1 MADLDLLLEAER
13 RGLLPSD
20 KLALLNEARSRGL
33 IGGGVQSIAPP
44 KQRTWGEAATDVAAS
59 VGKGIGQTLQVPGQL
74 LGLITGD
81 VQTEKPSGLQGLGKT
96 LEEKSEAAKSESL
109 RAKEAER
116 SRIIQEAES
125 KGLWEQ
131 AKAAGASTI
140 KDPALLVSFL
150 AEMAPNMVPVGAA
163 ARLGRGA
170 VLGSQ
175 LAKGVGID
183 AAELAAQ
190 KAGTRAALGAGA
202 VMQGADVGTDTY
214 EEAYRELIAKDVPPD
229 QAKQRALNL
238 ARASGL
244 SASAVSLLAQ
254 KLPGAQRL
262 EGTFAGTKGT
272 AGRAIGA
279 VKTGL
284 GEAYSEGFEEA
295 GGAFGKNLAM
305 RDINP
310 EYDLTKGVGTAAA
323 LGAIGGGGIGAVT
336 GALQKQAEA
345 TFKPETPPIPEPTEP
360 KAVEP
365 LRIGY
370 SPTVEDVVEKD
381 ALQNPVGNLMPN
393 ELTPEIVKFVNNFRK
408 EEGKPKLKAFSIEDL
423 VEAGAP
429 PQEIDRLLAY
439 KNQFDG
445 SVTLSA
451 ADINNI
457 AQQRNVDTE
466 TKGFTDFLRRAT
478 GQEDLTQMSQPQLHS
493 AFVALNALDTSPE
506 LRILP
511 EGTNAVRFTDK
522 QYDKGLRGVAF
533 QLGRSPAVGRTSV
546 IQQIKDYT
554 GLENDQDAHVL
565 LRTAIRNG
573 DLEATRVPQY
583 EVVNDEGKVQWVSNS
598 REAALRGAEK
608 RGFNVRDGFREE
620 ISYPG
625 EATQLPGGPDIRMG
639 MFKEGDKPEGFEI
652 KSGSTVLSVS
662 NNEADANEKAARLS
676 ALREKEAKST
686 QKNIDDL
693 NKKILASQNELER
706 MEATGQGHSLEFA
719 QLSASVNA
727 DNQALVDQTNQL
739 KKDLNDYQQPVT
751 VVPTKSVTP
760 IVREGF
766 TFFDNGTAVASFP
779 TQQQAEEF
787 ALARLNDETLTNI
800 ANVGPTLKGL
810 MPKRLA
816 KMAEAELA
824 SRGRTEPG
832 IEVKFEGTEEEAR
845 ERLAK
850 LGIFSADVQSK
861 VAELEK
867 ALLPALRKLGL
878 ERVALNIVREIEN
891 NAEGK
896 YAAGVIKI
904 SLDNEPG
911 NYLGVLRH
919 ESIHALKELGAFTDK
934 EWAVLN
940 KQAREVWVPQYMKN
954 RTTEYNGKQTSLY
967 DAYAA
972 IYRKENGDLK
982 GFDEYIQEEAIAEG
996 FRYWKPQAGMFG
1008 NLGYRL
1014 SKMFDAI
1021 KNAFK
1026 GLGFKTADSVFE
1038 KIEAGEAGKR
1048 LKGESD
1054 NQQRFSLKTTQP
1066 KSLQIFSKKEK
1077 AKLGKKVTVEDVGK
1091 YFDDAVAKEFG
1102 APLDYNNKKDYE
1114 RAVSIAIAEVKNQLK
1129 QAKSG
1134 LNWYEEDVKEA
1145 FLYTEKIIPQLQDPV
1160 KRQLFTIIAGIMSPQ
1175 TTAKENWVIAAEAFK
1190 HYIDTGVIPSTN
1202 PENGKLWMGG
1212 LTSANKKKQLDF
1224 LNNMVQQ
1231 LGEEPT
1237 VNWITSDHTVSELN
1251 EYRRIYG
1258 NLGPSVAGKAT
1269 DTASGFYAFG
1279 PKIGPFVA
1287 NLNGIFDVT
1296 VDAWM
1301 TRTFNR
1307 YFGTM
1312 IGKDG
1317 KIFDAPTEPQRRVIK
1332 NLVNE
1337 VAKNAKIKNY
1347 QVQSLLWFF
1356 EQRLF
1361 RELGAKAPSYGFSDG
1376 GKKFFDKFAGTKG
1389 YDFTGAPIEDAE
1401 GRYSLRPSE
1410 PAVRP
1415 SGRSEK
1421 GVSRRGRGLT
1431 GPSLET
1437 PLQGAPSVP
1446 AVHGPDPR
1454 IVAVAESVAER
1465 NGIPFKRQSEYVK
1478 VDPARGKRLADAY
1491 EEMKHE
1497 PQNPAVKEAYQNLIK
1512 QTKEQYQAL
1521 VDAGYKFWFVDLDN
1535 PSNLEYISSPW
1546 NAMRDLRQNQEMGVF
1561 ATDDGFGTSDFDP
1574 QDNPL
1579 FEQTEYEWPVGGL
1592 DGTKK
1597 RVLANDLFRAVHD
1610 AFGHGIEGAGFRAD
1624 GEENAWQAHARLFT
1638 GSAVAAITSETR
1650 GQNSWVNFGPYEEAN
1665 RTANGADTHYADQK
1679 VGLMPEWTWT
1689 EGFSSNEPDFK
1700 ELDPKK
1706 DAKMFRDAVDRV
1718 KRGRK
1723 NSFPLHVHD
1732 IDTYRNARLFLSE
1745 DKESGFALIG
1755 DEIGSFFSGGKGQAY
1770 PTLRFAVEEGGR
1782 RIDAYRTVMPTVLG
1796 KAGFRPVARVA
1807 FNPEFA
1813 TDIWDYNKFKQFQNG
1828 KPDLVFFA
1836 YDPAFKGDGQEEA
1849 AKTPLVEYQE
1859 ALNLQQKALSPRYS
1873 LKPMVLGKKQEDAQ
1887 TFNGV
1892 HYGKQKTSDLNGAMY
1907 GSGIRGEEAKRV
1919 AQSRDPRIKKRV
1931 YFYVPNERGNMNRPE
1946 TGLGHHVYTQTFGNI
1961 LGPGDT
1967 MRRLNRETEDS
1978 NAFESAVVDAGYD
1991 GYAVPNMGMM
2001 VVLNHDVPVKYEGLA
2016 HELRAEGKL
2025 VNNKIKY
2032 SLRATGTP
2040 EWVSSK
2046 VWDLHEKAIRADAE
2060 TSGEVPLR
2068 PNSAGKVPRPQD
2080 LKREQVMTFRRL
2092 KKAVEEYLGTD
2103 NFSDVND
2110 LMVRMNQESGRR
2122 EREQEDQEGKYS
2134 LRANPVQTETA
2145 EFKQWFGKSK
2155 IVDSSR
2161 EPKVMYHGTSRDITT
2176 FRPKQAGAIFVT
2188 DNPDFAYMFSGMSE
2202 KYMVREYV
2210 NKLSNS
2216 EKKQLLIDVLQTGDQ
2231 TARTLAIR
2239 AKILDFIENSQS
2251 LYSKNLFTELGMHF
2265 TVFGEK
2271 VAKEVKNRLE
2281 SNQNI
2286 MPVYVRAENPFDYEN
2301 VQHVNKVVN
2310 AVSKF
2315 SASKKKDL
2323 FDSLG
2328 IDDTYDNRFE
2338 EFTSQIVDG
2347 VWQVIEDPEIQKLIK
2362 KFGHDGFYVIEANE
2376 KNLAVYEPSQIKSAT
2391 GNIGTFDINN
2401 PDIRY
2406 SIRANLPAATNARIN
2421 ATTGQRKTEGFMDRI
2436 LSVLNPETRAK
2447 LRAGFIFQFE
2457 ALERGTKAR
2466 AAKYGN
2472 REYMADVSATAAA
2485 LESMRSKQIV
2495 AAAMRDGVPVYRN
2508 GFTTTDNLNG
2518 TQKGLLDIFSPL
2530 AATGD
2535 PDVWRCFQYYAG
2547 SKRGA
2552 RLDAEGREH
2561 LFTPA
2566 DVQAANAMAAQFK
2579 QDGIDFDSVYQEYQ
2593 KWNKALVK
2601 YMQDTGVLS
2610 AADAAYFTK
2619 FGDYIPFYRQMDGE
2633 ATVGPKIFSSIAG
2646 VQKPKALKGGT
2657 EKLGDFLENVIRNAS
2672 AAVESGMKNVA
2683 ANRGIRDALDLGTA
2697 RQVNVPNQDS
2707 VSIKENGVTKHYE
2720 LDDPLLFEAF
2730 KGLNV
2735 PRMPWLQLL
2744 AKPADVLRNFVT
2756 KDPGFILANIMR
2768 DSVSA
2773 WVTSG
2778 SDMKPVI
2785 DSFKQFGKILANQ
2798 SPEAVAMAKAGLG
2811 GYEFKGSLKDSADAF
2826 EKALRAKT
2834 GTRTKTEKALLPV
2847 TALWDMLEQGSNASD
2862 MATRAEIY
2870 KRTLAETGNE
2880 AEALFQAS
2888 EVMNFSRRGNF
2899 QVMQMLTA
2907 VVPFMN
2913 ARIQGLDVLYRSG
2926 FGQSANVN
2934 KERMQKAFIVRSLSI
2949 LAMSA
2954 MYWAM
2959 VHDDDEYKKLT
2970 KEERDGYWIVP
2981 GLTFNGKPFRF
2992 PIPFEIGVVFK
3003 VFPERILEL
3012 TYGQDTPK
3020 DFRESITRNI
3030 VDTLKFNPIPQ
3041 AFIPIAENITNHSFF
3056 TGEKIVGRGL
3066 EDVAKPL
3073 QYNASTSLG
3082 ARWLGE
3088 QTGQSPIQI
3097 DNVIRG
3103 YTGTMGMYAVNMLDA
3118 VFSSQGDP
3126 VKATTRAEQ
3135 LPVIKRF
3142 FASDSGTVAQYY
3154 DLKDEVDEVV
3164 RTVNFLERNDPDK
3177 LEAYLKDNENTYMLK
3192 DFVRSIDKDMKKIR
3206 EYRGAVNADKDM
3218 SGDEKRTILDELH
3231 QYELA
3236 LTADIKAIRKEFH

>member
-1 MADLDLLLEAER
+1 MAGPWEQYQSKPWEEYQNPDSGIKA
-13 RGLLPSD
+13 
-20 KLALLNEARSRGL
+20 LASKE
-33 IGGGVQSIAPP
+33 
-44 KQRTWGEAATDVAAS
+44 RTWGEAVTDLLAS
-59 VGKGIGQTLQVPGQL
+59 TGSGIGKTMQVPGQL
-74 LGLITGD
+74 YGLITGD
-81 VQTEKPSGLQGLGKT
+81 METPQGPPQNAEEAKKALVRGAGNAVMPAMSGAQSLGKL
-96 LEEKSEAAKSESL
+96 LEEYSESKKSEVLK
-109 RAKEAER
+109 AKEAER
-116 SRIIQEAES
+116 NRLIQEAES

-131 AKAAGASTI
+131 AKAAGAATI
-140 KDPALLVSFL
+140 TDPALLASFL

-163 ARLGRGA
+163 ARLGRGV
-170 VLGSQ
+170 VLGGQ
-175 LAKGVGID
+175 LAKGVGRE
-183 AAELAAQ
+183 AAEVAAQ
-190 KAGTRAALGAGA
+190 KAGTRAALGTGA

-214 EEAYRELIAKDVPPD
+214 EEAYKELIAREVPPEE
-229 QAKQRALNL
+229 AKQRALNL

-244 SASAVSLLAQ
+244 SAAAVSLLAQ
-254 KLPGAQRL
+254 KLPGARRL
-262 EGTFAGTKGT
+262 ESTLAGTKGT
-272 AGRAIGA
+272 AGRAVGA

-310 EYDLTKGVGTAAA
+310 EYSLTKGVGTAAA
-323 LGAIGGGGIGAVT
+323 LGVIGGGGMGAVT
-336 GALQKQAEA
+336 GALQTQEA
-345 TFKPETPPIPEPTEP
+345 PPKPQETPKPQLRTHLNEEETLQSHPVHNPTGSFSATELGDVATQVNDLRESEG
-360 KAVEP
+360 KHP
-365 LRIGY
+365 LR
-370 SPTVEDVVEKD
+370 S
-381 ALQNPVGNLMPN
+381 
-393 ELTPEIVKFVNNFRK
+393 
-408 EEGKPKLKAFSIEDL
+408 FSIEDL
-423 VEAGAP
+423 IDAKVEQPTIDNLIASKTGYQGQPIDAAQV
-429 PQEIDRLLAY
+429 QEAASNIDT
-439 KNQFDG
+439 Q
-445 SVTLSA
+445 S
-451 ADINNI
+451 
-457 AQQRNVDTE
+457 
-466 TKGFTDFLRRAT
+466 KGFKDFLTRAT
-478 GQEDLTQMSQPQLHS
+478 GTSDIDAMTPAQLHAAYTGLS
-493 AFVALNALDTSPE
+493 NLEPTANLE
-506 LRILP
+506 
-511 EGTNAVRFTDK
+511 EGTNAHNFKKMDYETTLESLNSTLVTNPFMDRASV
-522 QYDKGLRGVAF
+522 VA
-533 QLGRSPAVGRTSV
+533 
-546 IQQIKDYT
+546 QIKQS
-554 GLENDQDAHVL
+554 GLDDQQADSILKSAF
-565 LRTAIRNG
+565 RNG
-573 DLEATRVPQY
+573 DLALTTTPHFDLTNAEGQVVFSTPNREIADRAAVKGNLTVKESDSDAVHLPQTVITAEELTGPADSY
-583 EVVNDEGKVQWVSNS
+583 DLRAGNVLLNSVKSEEDAYKQAIKYNTIRNEERSKIRDERIKLLEEVQKD
-598 REAALRGAEK
+598 
-608 RGFNVRDGFREE
+608 
-620 ISYPG
+620 
-625 EATQLPGGPDIRMG
+625 
-639 MFKEGDKPEGFEI
+639 
-652 KSGSTVLSVS
+652 
-662 NNEADANEKAARLS
+662 
-676 ALREKEAKST
+676 KEA
-686 QKNIDDL
+686 I
-693 NKKILASQNELER
+693 ER
-706 MEATGQGHSLEFA
+706 MEATGMRGTPEYENTLAEVTAKAEKAMRDVSQLEMRQIALDAPVAIIPTQIDTAFKPSVSNA
-719 QLSASVNA
+719 ATEIHKQLAP
-727 DNQALVDQTNQL
+727 LL
-739 KKDLNDYQQPVT
+739 KKYGLENVSL
-751 VVPTKSVTP
+751 K
-760 IVREGF
+760 IVDSIR
-766 TFFDNGTAVASFP
+766 NG
-779 TQQQAEEF
+779 
-787 ALARLNDETLTNI
+787 
-800 ANVGPTLKGL
+800 
-810 MPKRLA
+810 
-816 KMAEAELA
+816 EAEGNYA
-824 SRGRTEPG
+824 QQIIS
-832 IEVKFEGTEEEAR
+832 
-845 ERLAK
+845 
-850 LGIFSADVQSK
+850 
-861 VAELEK
+861 VA
-867 ALLPALRKLGL
+867 
-878 ERVALNIVREIEN
+878 
-891 NAEGK
+891 
-896 YAAGVIKI
+896 
-904 SLDNEPG
+904 LDNEPG
-911 NYLGVLRH
+911 THLGVMRH
-919 ESIHALKELGAFTDK
+919 EIIHALKELGAFTPK
-934 EWAVLN
+934 EWELLN
-940 KQAREVWVPQYMKN
+940 RQAQKVWIPQYMQSRSTIYK
-954 RTTEYNGKQTSLY
+954 GQQTSLY
-967 DAYAA
+967 DAYRD
-972 IYRKENGDLK
+972 IYKEEKLRAGEITQEEYDNDDPKGLE
-982 GFDEYIQEEAIAEG
+982 GFDDYIQEEAIAEA
-996 FRYWKPQAGMFG
+996 FRNWKPQPGFFG
-1008 NLGYRL
+1008 NIGYRL
-1014 SKMFDAI
+1014 TQLFNAI
-1021 KNAFK
+1021 RNAFK
-1026 GLGFKTADSVFE
+1026 GLGFQTSDVVFE
-1038 KIEAGEAGKR
+1038 KVEAGEAGKR

-1054 NQQRFSLKTTQP
+1054 NQQRFSLKTTKPKP
-1066 KSLQIFSKKEK
+1066 KSLQILSKKGK
-1077 AKLGKKVTVEDVGK
+1077 ARLGKKVTVEDVGK
-1091 YFDDAVAKEFG
+1091 FFDDVVAKEFG
-1102 APLDYNNKKDYE
+1102 GPLDYNNKKDYE
-1114 RAVSIAIAEVKNQLK
+1114 RAVSIANAEVKNQLK

-1145 FLYTEKIIPQLQDPV
+1145 FFYTEKIIPQLQDPV
-1160 KRQLFTIIAGIMSPQ
+1160 KRQLFTVIAGIMSPQ

-1190 HYIDTGVIPSTN
+1190 HYIDTGVIPGTN

-1212 LTSANKKKQLDF
+1212 LTSANKKRQLDF

-1231 LGEEPT
+1231 LGEGPT

-1279 PKIGPFVA
+1279 PKVGPFVS

-1312 IGKDG
+1312 IDKDG
-1317 KIFDAPTEPQRRVIK
+1317 KIVDAPTEPQRRVIK

-1376 GKKFFDKFAGTKG
+1376 GKKFFDKSAGTEG

-1431 GPSLET
+1431 GPSFET
-1437 PLQGAPSVP
+1437 PLQGVPSVP
-1446 AVHGPDPR
+1446 GSYGPDLR
-1454 IVAVAESVAER
+1454 IVAVAEGVAER

-1521 VDAGYKFWFVDLDN
+1521 VDAGYKFWFVDLDK
-1535 PSNLEYISSPW
+1535 PSNLDYISSPW

-1574 QDNPL
+1574 KDNPL
-1579 FEQTEYEWPVGGL
+1579 FEQTKYEWPVGGL
-1592 DGTKK
+1592 DGPKK

-1650 GQNSWVNFGPYEEAN
+1650 GQNSWVNFGLYAEAN
-1665 RTANGADTHYADQK
+1665 STANGADTHYADQK

-1689 EGFSSNEPDFK
+1689 EGFSSDEPDFK

-1706 DAKMFRDAVDRV
+1706 DAKMFKDAVDRV

-1836 YDPAFKGDGQEEA
+1836 YDPAFKGNGQEEA
-1849 AKTPLVEYQE
+1849 AKAPLVEYQE
-1859 ALNLQQKALSPRYS
+1859 ALNLQQQALSPRYS
-1873 LKPMVLGKKQEDAQ
+1873 LKPIVLGKKQEDAQ

-1892 HYGKQKTSDLNGAMY
+1892 HYGKQKVSDLNGAMY

-1946 TGLGHHVYTQTFGNI
+1946 AGLGQHIYTQTFENI

-2001 VVLNHDVPVKYEGLA
+2001 VVLNHNIPVKYEGLA
-2016 HELRAEGKL
+2016 HDLRTQGKL

-2032 SLRATGTP
+2032 SLRQTNTP
-2040 EWVSSK
+2040 
-2046 VWDLHEKAIRADAE
+2046 
-2060 TSGEVPLR
+2060 
-2068 PNSAGKVPRPQD
+2068 
-2080 LKREQVMTFRRL
+2080 
-2092 KKAVEEYLGTD
+2092 
-2103 NFSDVND
+2103 
-2110 LMVRMNQESGRR
+2110 
-2122 EREQEDQEGKYS
+2122 
-2134 LRANPVQTETA
+2134 

-2155 IVDSSR
+2155 IVDKNG
-2161 EPKVMYHGTSRDITT
+2161 EPKVMYHGTARDITT

-2188 DNPDFAYMFSGMSE
+2188 DKPSFAQTFAHTSEEYMEKEFFS
-2202 KYMVREYV
+2202 
-2210 NKLSNS
+2210 KLSNK
-2216 EKKQLLIDVLQTGDQ
+2216 EKE
-2231 TARTLAIR
+2231 TLFRSVMEQNKDKYIELFGEEWY
-2239 AKILDFIENSQS
+2239 KESLDTIKYSQS
-2251 LYSKNLFTELGMHF
+2251 LYKPSTGIRTLPAI
-2265 TVFGEK
+2265 FGEGAK
-2271 VAKEVKNRLE
+2271 VFAGDVVDKISQNLDSRA
-2281 SNQNI
+2281 NI
-2286 MPVYVRAENPFDYEN
+2286 MPLYVKAENPFDYEN
-2301 VQHVNKVVN
+2301 RLHFKILLEDN
-2310 AVSKF
+2310 
-2315 SASKKKDL
+2315 D
-2323 FDSLG
+2323 
-2328 IDDTYDNRFE
+2328 IDDYDVRE
-2338 EFTSQIVDG
+2338 MMHGDWET
-2347 VWQVIEDPEIQKLIK
+2347 IESESIQEAIRNAG
-2362 KFGHDGFYVIEANE
+2362 FDGFYVKEHGV
-2376 KNLAVYEPSQIKSAT
+2376 KNLAVYEPSQLKSAI

-2406 SIRANLPAATNARIN
+2406 SVRANLPAATNARID

-2436 LSVLNPETRAK
+2436 LSILNPDTRAK

-2466 AAKYGN
+2466 AARYGN

-2495 AAAMRDGVPVYRN
+2495 AAAMRDGVPVYRK
-2508 GFTTTDNLNG
+2508 GFTTTDNFNG

-2535 PDVWRCFQYYAG
+2535 PDVWRCFQFYAG

-2566 DVQAANAMAAQFK
+2566 DLRAANAMSAQFK
-2579 QDGIDFDSVYQEYQ
+2579 RDGIDFDAVYKEYQ
-2593 KWNKALVK
+2593 KWNEALVK
-2601 YMQDTGVLS
+2601 YMKDTGVLS
-2610 AADAAYFTK
+2610 AKDAAYFTR
-2619 FGDYIPFYRQMDGE
+2619 FGDYIPFYRQVDGE
-2633 ATVGPKIFSSIAG
+2633 STAGPKIFSAIAG

-2697 RQVNVPNQDS
+2697 RQVNVQNQDTVS
-2707 VSIKENGVTKHYE
+2707 VKENGVTKFYE

-2735 PRMPWLQLL
+2735 PRMPWVQIL

-2785 DSFKQFGKILANQ
+2785 DSFKQFGKILAGQ

-2870 KRTLAETGNE
+2870 KRVLAETGNE

-2888 EVMNFSRRGNF
+2888 EVMNFSRKGNF
-2899 QVMQMLTA
+2899 AVMQALTA
-2907 VVPFMN
+2907 LVPFMN
-2913 ARIQGLDVLYRSG
+2913 ARIQGMDVLYRSG
-2926 FGQSANVN
+2926 FGEAANAN

-2949 LAMSA
+2949 LAVSA

-3020 DFRESITRNI
+3020 EFRESITRNI

-3041 AFIPIAENITNHSFF
+3041 AFIPIYENISNHSFF

-3073 QYNASTSLG
+3073 QYTASTSKG

-3097 DNVIRG
+3097 ENVIRG
-3103 YTGTMGMYAVNMLDA
+3103 YTGTMGMYAVNMLDSF
-3118 VFSSQGDP
+3118 FSSQDDP

-3164 RTVNFLERNDPDK
+3164 RTVNFLSLNDPDK
-3177 LEAYLKDNENTYMLK
+3177 LEGYLKDNENTYMLK
-3192 DFVRSIDKDMKKIR
+3192 DFVSSIEKDMKQIR
-3206 EYRGAVNADKDM
+3206 EYRNAVNADKDM

-3231 QYELA
+3231 DYEIL
-3236 LTADIKAIRKEFH
+3236 LTSDIKAIRKEYH